1 MVNKLQS
8 LGIQIYLS
16 EIIRLYN
23 KGNVKTRETLRCS
36 GAHFLHNLNDLRIF
50 DFQSS
55 ISEILLYIL
64 LLKDKILF
72 SNFNVVIVST
82 RSS

>member
-1 MVNKLQS
+1 MVNKLHS

-23 KGNVKTRETLRCS
+23 KGNVITRETMRCS
-36 GAHFLHNLNDLRIF
+36 GAHFLHNLNDVRIF

-55 ISEILLYIL
+55 ISEN
-64 LLKDKILF
+64 
-72 SNFNVVIVST
+72 SIVDFT
-82 RSS
+82 VDGPLTYLEDVPINC